1 MPGASLKNDFAA
13 AVIAGGRSQRMG
25 RDKAQLRWPDGPSLL
40 ERQLDVLRQLQPA
53 ELWISARADQALP
66 QLAADVARAND
77 AGDAG
82 PLGGIVELLRATR
95 QPRVLVLAVDMP
107 LIDSATLQLLLRCPK
122 PGAVFDVQGRLEPLA
137 ALYPVTW
144 KPLAEAALAGNEH
157 SLQRL
162 LRTADAARCFTIMP
176 ADDPSRFAN
185 WNTPA
190 DVPANVF
197 TPSSRPSG
205 SQAPKPHVDDL
216 GSSS

>member
-1 MPGASLKNDFAA
+1 MPGASLKHDFAA

-25 RDKAQLRWPDGPSLL
+25 RDKAQLRWPGGPSLL
-40 ERQLDVLRQLQPA
+40 ERQLEVLRQLQPA
-53 ELWISARADQALP
+53 ELWVSARADQELP
-66 QLAADVARAND
+66 QLAADVARVND
-77 AGDAG
+77 AGDVG

-122 PGAVFDVQGRLEPLA
+122 PGALFDVQGHLEPLA

-144 KPLAEAALAGNEH
+144 KPFAEAALSGDEH

-162 LRTADAARCFTIMP
+162 LRAADAVRCFEVIP
-176 ADDPSRFAN
+176 ADDPLRFAN

-205 SQAPKPHVDDL
+205 STDQEPRVDDL
-216 GSSS
+216 GRSS